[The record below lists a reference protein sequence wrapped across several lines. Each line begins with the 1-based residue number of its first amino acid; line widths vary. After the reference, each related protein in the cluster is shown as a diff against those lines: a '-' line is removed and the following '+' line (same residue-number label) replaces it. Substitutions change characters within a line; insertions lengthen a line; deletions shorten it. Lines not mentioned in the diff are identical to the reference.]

1 MIEYKENHGR
11 GLMATQNKLHLMK
24 TNILLV
30 AAKLFYDYGYNA
42 TSLEEIAEF
51 CDITKPLITY
61 HYKTKANLAN
71 EVYLYFTEKRKNK
84 ITEKIYKYYGSYDL
98 QIGIAVENRLMLKI
112 LKEDKRAY
120 RFYHE
125 HVNANYDNIFTEP
138 SMSLY
143 NAYDRRYH
151 LKLDRGND
159 ELRIAAISS
168 KVTAA
173 ALIVSYFSDKLNC
186 SFEFLENN
194 IASLPF
200 KVLDLPQNQI
210 DSILHGSKEI
220 LDSLDFKIIPYF
232 DIE

>member
-1 MIEYKENHGR
+1 MTN
-11 GLMATQNKLHLMK
+11 QNKLHLMK
-24 TNILLV
+24 TDILLV

-42 TSLEEIAEF
+42 TSFEEIAEF

-61 HYKTKANLAN
+61 YYGTKANLAN
-71 EVYLYFTEKRKNK
+71 EVYLYFTEKRKDI

-98 QIGIAVENRLMLKI
+98 QVGIAVENRLMLKI

-125 HVNANYDNIFTEP
+125 HVNADYDNIFTEP

-168 KVTAA
+168 KATAS
-173 ALIVSYFSDKLNC
+173 ALIVSYFNDKLNC

-200 KVLDLPQNQI
+200 KVLDLHQEQI
-210 DSILHGSKEI
+210 DTILNRSKEI
-220 LDSLDFKIIPYF
+220 LDTLDFTVIPYF
-232 DIE
+232 EVE

>member
-1 MIEYKENHGR
+1 MIEYKENHER
-11 GLMATQNKLHLMK
+11 SLMTNPNKLHLMK

-30 AAKLFYDYGYNA
+30 AAKLFYEHGCTA
-42 TSLEEIAEF
+42 TSFEEIAEF

-61 HYKTKANLAN
+61 HYGTKANLAN
-71 EVYLYFTEKRKNK
+71 EVYLYFTEKRKNT
-84 ITEKIYKYYGSYDL
+84 ITEKIYKHYGSYDL
-98 QIGIAVENRLMLKI
+98 QVGIAVENRLMLKI

-125 HVNANYDNIFTEP
+125 CMNTSYDNIFTEP

-151 LKLDRGND
+151 LETDRGND
-159 ELRIAAISS
+159 ELRMAAISS
-168 KVTAA
+168 KATAA
-173 ALIVSYFSDKLNC
+173 ALIVSYFSGKLNC

-200 KVLDLPQNQI
+200 RVIDLPQNQI
-210 DSILHGSKEI
+210 DKILNRSKEI
-220 LDSLDFKIIPYF
+220 LETLDFRVIPYF
-232 DIE
+232 EVE

>member
-1 MIEYKENHGR
+1 MTN
-11 GLMATQNKLHLMK
+11 QNKLHLMK

-42 TSLEEIAEF
+42 TSFEEIAKF

-61 HYKTKANLAN
+61 YYGTKANLAN
-71 EVYLYFTEKRKNK
+71 EVYLYFTEKRKDI

-98 QIGIAVENRLMLKI
+98 QVGIAVENRLMLKI
-112 LKEDKRAY
+112 LREDQQAY

-151 LKLDRGND
+151 LELDRGND

-168 KVTAA
+168 KATAS
-173 ALIVSYFSDKLNC
+173 ALIVSYFNDKLNC

-200 KVLDLPQNQI
+200 KVLDLHQEQI
-210 DSILHGSKEI
+210 DTILNQSKEI
-220 LDSLDFKIIPYF
+220 LDTLDFTVIPYF
-232 DIE
+232 EVV